1 LFDNGYIRTYRKI
14 LNWEWF
20 KDGNT
25 LKLFLYFLLSAN
37 YKPASWQGVQI
48 NPGQLII
55 TFRRVAEETGLTMRE
70 FRTSIEHLKSTQE
83 ITYKSTHQYTLVT
96 IANWALYQSCEEE
109 ATQQTTSK
117 ATRHRHTTDTRPTH
131 IEEREEVKEGKN
143 TFISLVTAYTDDIGL
158 QEALLGWVEMRQLK
172 KKGFTLRALKI
183 ALGTL
188 DKLVGDKTQLVD
200 HATQHSW
207 EGFYPIQEYQ
217 QSSTKFDPT
226 VKKDQGSK
234 PFTYESRL

>member
-96 IANWALYQSCEEE
+96 VANWALYQSIEEE
-109 ATQQTTSK
+109 ATQQPTNKPTS
-117 ATRHRHTTDTRPTH
+117 HRHTTDTRPTH
-131 IEEREEVKEGKN
+131 IKEYIRKDNKDNPYIGV
-143 TFISLVTAYTDDIGL
+143 VTEYTDDIGL
-158 QEALLGWVEMRQLK
+158 QEALLGWVEMRVTIKPKLTMPSFKLLLAELK
-172 KKGFTLRALKI
+172 NLEGDKI
-183 ALGTL
+183 
-188 DKLVGDKTQLVD
+188 KLVDY
-200 HATQHSW
+200 ATARCW
-207 EGFYPIQEYQ
+207 KAFYQKSDYQ
-217 QSSTKFDPT
+217 QTGIKTKQSIDEI
-226 VKKDQGSK
+226 
-234 PFTYESRL
+234 PFKN